1 VRSEVLGGEE
11 VKGARA
17 LPTYNSIA
25 DAMSEENGAGIR
37 LAGWTVGRAVLIV
50 PGLRLA
56 GIPWTQT
63 LAGSMFASTTISA
76 LSVLRFSHVARKD
89 VPMKALAWLGIL
101 GVGAAGAYWLATK
114 DEKKAEETVDYSVT
128 NEETYPVPG
137 ADDPPLPGPSEQD
150 TYVAPGNTNINP
162 ARRTMQPL
170 GRVPLLTGFNRT
182 GLRVGYTGRR
192 YF

>member
-1 VRSEVLGGEE
+1 MLGGEGAE
-11 VKGARA
+11 VKG
-17 LPTYNSIA
+17 LPTYNTIA
-25 DAMSEENGAGIR
+25 DAMSEESGAGVR
-37 LAGWTVGRAVLIV
+37 LAGWTVGRAVLLV

-101 GVGAAGAYWLATK
+101 GVGAAGAYWYATK
-114 DEKKAEETVDYSVT
+114 DKKEVVEPVTTAEGPTSDDSAVIDFDEDV
-128 NEETYPVPG
+128 VPG
-137 ADDPPLPGPSEQD
+137 GVTLQEP
-150 TYVAPGNTNINP
+150 APEDSNIK
-162 ARRTMQPL
+162 RTMQIK
-170 GRVPLLTGFNRT
+170 GVPLLTGFNRT